1 MTALAESFDID
12 TIDKTHASIGQEP
25 TVLSD
30 IYQPDTNIA
39 VWQRD
44 FERDTTNAISQFIA
58 ENPELS
64 KSLTL
69 SPENA
74 FESLDYA
81 FDGKAPVSLLID
93 IAQLVDM
100 FCCLFDLDS
109 AGVRLATLNGAMC
122 PRFHVDHVPCRLV
135 TTYQGIATQWLPNEL
150 VDRSKLGKGSN
161 GLPDSSSGLYQQDS
175 DIEQLSSGDV
185 ALLKGTRW
193 EGNEEKGLV
202 HRSPNN
208 AVNEPRLLLT
218 MDFG

>member
-1 MTALAESFDID
+1 MTALAESFDVQIVD
-12 TIDKTHASIGQEP
+12 ETSSSIGSEP
-25 TVLSD
+25 TVLSN
-30 IYQPDTNIA
+30 IYQSETNIA

-44 FERDTTNAISQFIA
+44 FESDTVNAISLFIT
-58 ENPELS
+58 ENPQLS

-74 FESLDYA
+74 FESLDYT
-81 FDGKAPVSLLID
+81 FDGKAPVSLLLD

-109 AGVRLATLNGAMC
+109 AGVRLATLSGAMC

-135 TTYQGIATQWLPNEL
+135 TTYQGIATQWLPNSV
-150 VDRSKLGKGSN
+150 VDRSKLGRGSN
-161 GLPDSSSGLYQQDS
+161 GLPDSSSGLYKQYS
-175 DIEQLSSGDV
+175 DIEQLTSGDV

-193 EGNEEKGLV
+193 EGNEENGLV
-202 HRSPNN
+202 HRSPDGI
-208 AVNEPRLLLT
+208 ADQPRLLLT

>member
-12 TIDKTHASIGQEP
+12 IIDKTHASIGQEA
-25 TVLSD
+25 TALSD

-44 FERDTTNAISQFIA
+44 FEPDTVDAISQFIA

-64 KSLTL
+64 KSVTL

-74 FESLDYA
+74 FESLDYT

-135 TTYQGIATQWLPNEL
+135 TTYQGIATQWLPNTAL
-150 VDRSKLGKGSN
+150 DRSKLGKGSN

-175 DIEQLSSGDV
+175 DIKQLSSGDV

-193 EGNEEKGLV
+193 EGNEETGLV

-208 AVNEPRLLLT
+208 VANEPRLLLT